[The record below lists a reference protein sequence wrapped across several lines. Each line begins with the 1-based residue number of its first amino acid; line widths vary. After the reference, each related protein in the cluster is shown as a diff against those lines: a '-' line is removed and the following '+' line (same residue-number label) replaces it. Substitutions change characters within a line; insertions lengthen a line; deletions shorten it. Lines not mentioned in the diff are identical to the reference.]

1 MLSRSLYSLPSTL
14 RNTMVKGSTRVFSES
29 IHVKAEKEL
38 EIKKCI
44 GNVCSLSK
52 STLPIP

>member
-1 MLSRSLYSLPSTL
+1 MLSRSLYLLPSTL
-14 RNTMVKGSTRVFSES
+14 RNTMIKGSTRVFSES
-29 IHVKAEKEL
+29 IQVKAEKEL